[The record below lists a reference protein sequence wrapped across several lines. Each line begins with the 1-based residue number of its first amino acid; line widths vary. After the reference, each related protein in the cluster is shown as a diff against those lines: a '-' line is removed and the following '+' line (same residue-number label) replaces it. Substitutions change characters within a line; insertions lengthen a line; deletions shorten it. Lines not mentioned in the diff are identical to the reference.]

1 MVGDSLEGLSSWHLP
16 LGCIL
21 LQGMGF
27 QTKRLRSGPLRPP
40 DPCLPPTR
48 WSPGAGEGRGL
59 VCRTCRLIRE
69 AMTPGKDGP

>member
-27 QTKRLRSGPLRPP
+27 QTERLRSGPLRPP
-40 DPCLPPTR
+40 DPCLPPHGGLGVQVR
-48 WSPGAGEGRGL
+48 GVALFAGL
-59 VCRTCRLIRE
+59 AV
-69 AMTPGKDGP
+69 